1 MKRKVIINK
10 ETGIPVTVFDEKT
23 EGFMSQ
29 LGEMNVERV
38 SNIDFNNP
46 EQKWQAVRRDNGE
59 LIVESEGK
67 KKTYNDEADWANE
80 NLEELSN
87 IYFKPEDSIV
97 VEPLEEIK
105 EDDKKEDVVY
115 FQTANGNIP
124 VSLK

>member
-105 EDDKKEDVVY
+105 
-115 FQTANGNIP
+115 
-124 VSLK
+124 